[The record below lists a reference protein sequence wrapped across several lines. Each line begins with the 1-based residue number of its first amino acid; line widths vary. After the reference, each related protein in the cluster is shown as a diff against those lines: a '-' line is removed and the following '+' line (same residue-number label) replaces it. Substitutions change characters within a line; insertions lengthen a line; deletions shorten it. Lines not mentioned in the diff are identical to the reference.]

1 MPFIQI
7 NVPTKLSS
15 EAKAKLIEDVV
26 EQTHQA
32 VGSDRAII
40 NVVVHELPPESV
52 AVGGRT
58 HGV

>member
-1 MPFIQI
+1 MPFIQV

-26 EQTHQA
+26 ERTHEA

-40 NVVVHELPPESV
+40 NVVVHELSPENV
-52 AVGGRT
+52 AVGGHT
-58 HGV
+58 HNA